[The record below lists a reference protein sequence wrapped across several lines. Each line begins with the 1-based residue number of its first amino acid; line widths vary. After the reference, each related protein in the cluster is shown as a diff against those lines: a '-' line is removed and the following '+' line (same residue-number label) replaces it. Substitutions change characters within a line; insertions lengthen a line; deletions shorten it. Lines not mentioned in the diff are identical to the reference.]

1 MAETEKLKVTMRE
14 ARGTKACRRLRAE
27 GQIPAVIYGHGQDPV
42 AVQMPAEE
50 FEGALRHHSRMFD
63 LRLGRKKESVLLRDI
78 QHDALGDEVIHADF
92 VRVAMDEAIEIEVPV
107 TLKGK
112 PKVEHAV
119 LQQTLAS
126 LQVECLPSD
135 IPEEIL
141 APVGH
146 LEMSQSISVA
156 DLEMPEGVTV
166 LTDPDTVVATLTPAT
181 IEAEPVEE
189 AAAAVEAVEEPEVI
203 GREEE
208 APEEGAEAP
217 AEEREGPA
225 TR

>member
-1 MAETEKLKVTMRE
+1 MAETEKLKVTKRE

-27 GQIPAVIYGHGQDPV
+27 GLIPAVIYGHGEDPV

-50 FEGALRHHSRMFD
+50 FERALRHHSRMFD
-63 LRLGRKKESVLLRDI
+63 LRLGRKKESVLLRDM
-78 QHDALGDEVIHADF
+78 QHDSLGDEIIHADF
-92 VRVAMDEAIEIEVPV
+92 VRVAMDEAIEIEVPI

-126 LQVECLPSD
+126 LEVECLPAD
-135 IPEEIL
+135 IPQEIL

-156 DLEMPEGVTV
+156 DLETPDEVTV
-166 LTDPDTVVATLTPAT
+166 LTDPETVVATLTPAT
-181 IEAEPVEE
+181 IEEEPPEE
-189 AAAAVEAVEEPEVI
+189 AAAAVEAMEEPEVI

-208 APEEGAEAP
+208 LEEGAEAP
-217 AEEREGPA
+217 PEEEAPE
-225 TR
+225 

>member
-1 MAETEKLKVTMRE
+1 VAETEKLKVAKRE
-14 ARGTKACRRLRAE
+14 VRGTKACRRLRAE

-50 FEGALRHHSRMFD
+50 FERALRHHTRMFD

-78 QHDALGDEVIHADF
+78 QHDSLGDEIVHADF
-92 VRVAMDEAIEIEVPV
+92 VRVAMDETIEIEVPI

-126 LQVECLPSD
+126 LEIECLPGD
-135 IPEEIL
+135 IPEAIL

-146 LEMSQSISVA
+146 LAMSQSISVA
-156 DLEMPEGVTV
+156 ELELPKGVTAV
-166 LTDPDTVVATLTPAT
+166 TDPETVVATLTPAT
-181 IEAEPVEE
+181 VEEEPAEE

-203 GREEE
+203 GREQE
-208 APEEGAEAP
+208 PEEGAEA
-217 AEEREGPA
+217 AAGEKEEAGQ
-225 TR
+225 